1 MAQSFQYKPR
11 HNFRNRKIQEVLMEG
26 NNGQATGA
34 GLIDKVKQGAT
45 AQLSTQKDRATEGI
59 GSVVDA
65 VRQSTRHL
73 RDNQH
78 DTIAEYVDQAAGH
91 LERWSNQLK
100 EKNVGEILQ
109 EAQQLARR
117 RPAVFIGAAFA
128 VGLLGARFLKS
139 SRDRQSSNASRS
151 GGANDIYGVRGGDR
165 PRDLATSPSV
175 SSSFDAGRI

>member
-1 MAQSFQYKPR
+1 
-11 HNFRNRKIQEVLMEG
+11 MEG
-26 NNGQATGA
+26 NNGQAAGA
-34 GLIDKVKQGAT
+34 GLIDKVKQGAE

-59 GSVVDA
+59 GNVVDA

-73 RDNQH
+73 RENQH
-78 DTIAEYVDQAAGH
+78 ETIAEYVDQAAGH

-117 RPAVFIGAAFA
+117 RPAVFIGTAFA

-139 SRDRQSSNASRS
+139 SRDRQSSSSSAFRSRT
-151 GGANDIYGVRGGDR
+151 GGGDEIYGVRGGDR
-165 PRDLATSPSV
+165 PRDLTTSPSV
-175 SSSFDAGRI
+175 TSSFDTGRI

>member
-1 MAQSFQYKPR
+1 
-11 HNFRNRKIQEVLMEG
+11 MEG
-26 NNGQATGA
+26 NNGQAAGA

-45 AQLSTQKDRATEGI
+45 AQLSTQKDRATDGI

-65 VRQSTRHL
+65 VRQSTQHL

-78 DTIAEYVDQAAGH
+78 DTIAQYVDQAAGQ

-100 EKNVGEILQ
+100 EKNVGELLQ

-117 RPAVFIGAAFA
+117 RPAVFIGGAFA

-139 SRDRQSSNASRS
+139 SRERSSPYSRP
-151 GGANDIYGVRGGDR
+151 GGGGGEVYGVRGDHAR
-165 PRDLATSPSV
+165 NLTTSPGG
-175 SSSFDAGRI
+175 SSSFDAGRV

>member
-1 MAQSFQYKPR
+1 
-11 HNFRNRKIQEVLMEG
+11 MEG
-26 NNGQATGA
+26 NNGQGAGA

-65 VRQSTRHL
+65 VRQSTQHL

-78 DTIAEYVDQAAGH
+78 DTIAQYVEQAAGQ

-100 EKNVGEILQ
+100 EKNVGDLLQ

-117 RPAVFIGAAFA
+117 RPAVFIGSAFA
-128 VGLLGARFLKS
+128 IGLLGARFLKS
-139 SRDRQSSNASRS
+139 SRERQSSASSPYS
-151 GGANDIYGVRGGDR
+151 GRTSAGDDIYGVRGGDR
-165 PRDLATSPSV
+165 PRDLTTSPSV
-175 SSSFDAGRI
+175 SPSFDAGRI

>member
-1 MAQSFQYKPR
+1 
-11 HNFRNRKIQEVLMEG
+11 MEE
-26 NNGQATGA
+26 NNGQAAGA

-78 DTIAEYVDQAAGH
+78 ETIAEYVDQAAGH

-117 RPAVFIGAAFA
+117 RPAVFIGTAFA

-139 SRDRQSSNASRS
+139 SRDRQSSSSAYRGRS
-151 GGANDIYGVRGGDR
+151 GGDDIYGVRGGDR
-165 PRDLATSPSV
+165 PRDLTTSPAV
-175 SSSFDAGRI
+175 TSSFDTGRI

>member
-1 MAQSFQYKPR
+1 
-11 HNFRNRKIQEVLMEG
+11 MEG
-26 NNGQATGA
+26 NNGQAGGA

-78 DTIAEYVDQAAGH
+78 DTIAEYVDQAAGQ

-100 EKNVGEILQ
+100 DKNVGEILQ

-117 RPAVFIGAAFA
+117 RPAVFIGTAFA

-139 SRDRQSSNASRS
+139 SRDRQSFSSYSNRS
-151 GGANDIYGVRGGDR
+151 GGADDIYGVRGGDR
-165 PRDLATSPSV
+165 PRDLTSSPSV
-175 SSSFDAGRI
+175 SSSFDARGI